1 MKVAVIGA
9 GAIGGILAARLA
21 LSGQEVTVVDR
32 GAHLAA
38 IRARGLT
45 LIHPDGRQEIAKR
58 LRAVGSCAE
67 AGVQDVV
74 FLSVKAYVIETLAP
88 EIPAIYHDETAV
100 VTTQNGLPWWYFQNF
115 SGPYANHRLRTADP
129 NGIIEQN
136 IQARRILGCV
146 VYPAG
151 EILLPGVVKHLEGD
165 RFPLGELDGAESDR
179 AKRISEM
186 LAGAGLKAPVL
197 PDIRSE
203 IWLKLWGNM
212 SFNPISALTH
222 ATLVDI
228 CQEPATRELAAD
240 MMREAQAIA
249 EKLGVTFRVSLDKRI
264 AGAEKVGKHKTST
277 LQDVEAGRAVEVDAL
292 IGSVLELGELTA
304 TPAPSIRAVYALM
317 KLLAKTM
324 REETSG
330 VVLRR
335 LGEPAE

>member
-1 MKVAVIGA
+1 MRVAVIGA

-58 LRAVGSCAE
+58 LRAVPSCVE

-74 FLSVKAYVIETLAP
+74 FLSVKAYVIEALAP
-88 EIPAIYHDETAV
+88 EIPALYHAETTV
-100 VTTQNGLPWWYFQNF
+100 VTTQNGLPWWYFQKF

-129 NGIIEQN
+129 SGIIEQN
-136 IQARRILGCV
+136 IESRRILGCV

-151 EILLPGVVKHLEGD
+151 EILLPSVVKHLEGD
-165 RFPLGELDGAESDR
+165 RFPLGELDGVESDR

-197 PDIRSE
+197 TDIRSE

-228 CQEPATRELAAD
+228 CQEPATRALAAD

-249 EKLGVTFRVSLDKRI
+249 EKLGVTFRVTLEKRI

-292 IGSVLELGELTA
+292 IGSVLELGELTN
-304 TPAPSIRAVYALM
+304 TPTPSIRAVYALM